1 MSVIAFIPAR
11 YGSKAIP
18 DKNIKIF
25 CGKPL
30 IYWVLK
36 QLESANVDEIIVATD
51 SDIIK
56 SVVNSFGIKKVKV
69 YDRES
74 KNAQDKS
81 STESVILEYI
91 NKSTLSDDDIFML
104 VQATSPFTQK
114 EHFNEGLDLFQ
125 KYDSVLSCSIS
136 KRFVWSDD
144 GVALNY
150 DMNNRP
156 RRQDYKGNLIENGS
170 FYISSVGDIKT
181 YKNRISGNIGVYKM
195 PPYTYIEIDDPIDWF
210 IAEFIMKQYVL
221 VNKKKDLSHIKIFLS
236 DVDGVLTDG
245 GMYYSKEGDKM
256 KKFCTHDGMGMKIL
270 QKTGIKV
277 GILTSEDT
285 EINRKRAE
293 KLNLDYAFHGA
304 HDKLSIVFE
313 LCKSENVSIDEVA
326 YVGDDIN
333 CFNLLSKV
341 GVAACPNNAIYKIKK
356 IPGIIHL
363 SRNGGDGAVREF
375 IELLLQ

>member
-18 DKNIKIF
+18 DKNIKNF

-36 QLESANVDEIIVATD
+36 QLESTNVDEIIVATD

-56 SVVNSFGIKKVKV
+56 SVVNSFSIKKVKV
-69 YDRES
+69 YDREY
-74 KNAQDKS
+74 KNAQDNS

-144 GVALNY
+144 GVTLNY
-150 DMNNRP
+150 DINNRP

-181 YKNRISGNIGVYKM
+181 YKNRISGNIGVYMM

-210 IAEFIMKQYVL
+210 IAEFIMKKYVL
-221 VNKKKDLSHIKIFLS
+221 VNNRKDFSHIKIFLS

-270 QKTGIKV
+270 QKTGVKV

-304 HDKLSIVFE
+304 HDKLAIVFE
-313 LCKSENVSIDEVA
+313 LCKSENISIDEVA

-341 GVAACPNNAIYKIKK
+341 GVAACPNNAIYKIKN

>member
-270 QKTGIKV
+270 QKTGVKV